1 MYFRLLVVD
10 MNLNRIFF
18 FLSLALA
25 ISYSASA
32 QTSTAKTVNRPQT
45 PKPPFPYDEE
55 KVIYYNKD
63 KSIKYGGTLTIPK
76 RAKNVPVVIL
86 ITGSGQ
92 QDRDEALFDHKPFWV
107 IADHLSRN
115 GIAVLRVD
123 DRGIGET
130 TGDVINATSAD
141 FAKDV
146 LVGVN
151 FVKNHPGI
159 NVKRIGLLGHSEGGI
174 IAPITALQSKDI
186 AFIVSLAGVGV
197 KGADLIIKQITD
209 GFNRGGFNKDYI
221 ERMTMLYR
229 KMIALS
235 NKHINDSDDSE
246 LKQAFAKFMEEW
258 MKQQPEVFLTQ
269 AGFSGTNG
277 VNYINMLAG
286 NLYSPWMRYFNNY
299 DPAYTLGKITIPVL
313 ALNGDKDVQVSAK
326 ENLAGFDSLL
336 TKAGN
341 KHFKTMLTPGLNHMF
356 QHANTGA
363 VSEYGKIEETI
374 SPEVLDVITK
384 WIKKETR

>member
-1 MYFRLLVVD
+1 
-10 MNLNRIFF
+10 MNLNRISI

-76 RAKNVPVVIL
+76 RAKNVPVVVL

-92 QDRDEALFDHKPFWV
+92 QDRDETLFDHKPFWV
-107 IADHLSRN
+107 IADYLSRN

-130 TGDVINATSAD
+130 TGDMINATSAD

-146 LVGVN
+146 LVGVD
-151 FVKNHPGI
+151 FIKTHPGI
-159 NVKRIGLLGHSEGGI
+159 NIKRIGLLGHSEGGM
-174 IAPITALQSKDI
+174 IAPMAAVQSKDV
-186 AFIVSLAGVGV
+186 AFIISLAGLGV
-197 KGADLIIKQITD
+197 KGEDIIIKQCTD
-209 GFNRGGFNKDYI
+209 GFTRAGFNKDYVN
-221 ERMTMLYR
+221 RMISLYR
-229 KMIALS
+229 SMIDLS
-235 NKHINDSDDSE
+235 NQHINDATDND
-246 LKQAFAKFMEEW
+246 LKPAFAKFMETW
-258 MKQQPEVFLTQ
+258 LKQQPESFLSQ
-269 AGFSGTNG
+269 AGFKGPNANS
-277 VNYINMLAG
+277 YINTLAA
-286 NLYSPWMRYFNNY
+286 NLYLPWMRYFNNY
-299 DPAYTLGKITIPVL
+299 DPAAALTKLTIPVL
-313 ALNGDKDVQVSAK
+313 ALNGEKDTQVSAK

-341 KHFKTMLTPGLNHMF
+341 KHFKTMAMPGLNHLF
-356 QHANTGA
+356 QHANTGQL
-363 VSEYGKIEETI
+363 SEYGKIEETI
-374 SPEVLDVITK
+374 SPEVLEIITQ
-384 WIKKETR
+384 WIQKEGR